1 MSNRQFPVKREQPIG
16 RVFSNNRSAK
26 KLICKVPE
34 GLNSVLESKYHYVVG
49 GKVLSGHF
57 PKMVSRLKGHMEKV
71 QFQ

>member
-1 MSNRQFPVKREQPIG
+1 MDNYQGKERQPIG

-26 KLICKVPE
+26 KLICKVYE
-34 GLNSVLESKYHYVVG
+34 GLNSISESKYHYIVG

-57 PKMVSRLKGHMEKV
+57 LKTVSRIKGHMEKV